1 MNRIPQRMV
10 RKEGVWNPFANKRDR
25 KFSRDRGASQTEG
38 EERDW
43 ARERIQ
49 QKQQRRRVRRQRTQD

>member
-1 MNRIPQRMV
+1 MV

-25 KFSRDRGASQTEG
+25 KFSRDRGASQTEE

-49 QKQQRRRVRRQRTQD
+49 QKQ